1 MELLEKREKLEKERL
16 ENEKKEKEKKEK
28 EEKERL
34 KKEQEK
40 LKKEQ
45 EKIRK
50 EQEKIRKEQEKIHAK
65 EEKERREKEKKL
77 QKEREKEIQR
87 QKELEPFLSP
97 PYGIHNYGNT
107 CYFNSVNQIFL
118 NLPILQQ
125 LFLDPKIIYFINR
138 TNKFGHQGKFFDIY
152 KSLYWIKYSKVGDT
166 VKSLKQLVGKL
177 KEDFN
182 NNQQQDANEYL
193 NFVLESLHEELNMHS
208 SKIYIEE
215 KDDIFNHNTVDEMGE
230 FSWSNNLKRN
240 TSFIDSVFMFQLKSN
255 LKCIKCKN
263 KKYNFETNYI
273 FDLPLSLCKMVT
285 IEVFLYRLPFR
296 YKVYF
301 DIINTNFKNYLE
313 KNENKNKNY
322 SQNLWNYYSNVLT
335 IEEKQQHVIELHFS
349 FDLERDKKMFDI
361 TKILRAIKPL
371 ELEPENITEI
381 FSNEKI
387 TEYKFNQLTDFITY
401 SKEKKKII
409 YPSSE
414 IDKFVNIEDKIILNI
429 YEVLNTHGMKKL
441 FEEITHMN
449 FQPNSE
455 GDNKILPSVNK
466 NKSEKNEII
475 NIRENL
481 NNLNENIDNKDQE
494 IILYSY
500 LYKKNFSGN
509 VDDYLNSLV
518 GTNYVEKKDN
528 KDNNIDNIINDVNN
542 IINNNI
548 INEEENKSKK
558 IKILSLNEKMIIFPK
573 EEINSETKESR
584 KIICEFAIPIV
595 HYWRSIKKSSYLFR
609 NFYHVKIE
617 EFPIQYVILNNN
629 YDLTARQLYEYVWN
643 LNTIY
648 MNHPNIDTS
657 NFWWN
662 QENKNIDNEGILQEK
677 KYNKNT
683 NIKNCYPFVL
693 RYSEV
698 SENDDNINNHLI
710 QCPLCIWYRFCPGC
724 IINPNGDLT
733 KFTSKFGIVVDWCYS
748 FVIQEFQNFNFRL
761 VKEIDNQVISENFPI
776 FDKDQNYQ
784 SINDCFNLFFEEEKL
799 EDPLFCPNCKGPEN
813 FTKCYSINRLPY
825 VLILSLKRF
834 KLNQN
839 SNFKLRKMII
849 YPLYDLEIGNDKVK
863 EKYDLYGIVNHYGSI
878 NSGHYTAF
886 IKKGKQ
892 WILCNDSQVGPIEE
906 NKVMHANA
914 YILFYICQESPYKN
928 DYFKYMKSI
937 MNKIIIKDKKEVIFQ
952 RDNNFFKGE
961 PVITKYG
968 EGYVIKENLV
978 DFKCDDNYDIYTE
991 LKNEDK
997 LRIENLNKK
1006 HKKDE
1011 KKNKE
1016 EKKDDKKEKNKKG
1029 PKDEKDDKK
1038 DEKKNKEENK
1048 DNKKEENKDE
1058 QKNIKEDNKQD
1069 DKKEEEKDI
1078 KKEGKLEEV
1087 KEENK
1092 EEKNNLKD
1100 DDKNDKQEN
1109 KEEIKEGK
1117 NKENKEGQKEDKN
1130 EDKNKENQKDNI
1142 NEEKN
1147 GDKKIE
1153 IKEEQNYIK
1162 NEADN
1167 EEQKEEKNKEINN
1180 DQNNKC
1186 DEKNEEQKKIKNEE
1200 LNEEQKDNKI
1210 DKKNKDKNKDINEEK
1225 NDSKKEEQNEER
1237 TSDKI
1242 DENNEKENK
1251 DKNEEQNEGYK
1262 DEKNEEKNNDDINKE
1277 QKDKKEKEKNG
1288 QQNDKYEEQT
1298 NDEKNSE
1305 IKEEQIAD
1313 KNEEKGKGKEIEI
1326 NIDKKENENK
1336 IEKKKYSGIN
1346 KEIVNKNEDDE
1357 EKEKIFQEDENNKSD
1372 INNENKNEKKVN
1384 EDNKKNYRK

>member
-1 MELLEKREKLEKERL
+1 
-16 ENEKKEKEKKEK
+16 
-28 EEKERL
+28 
-34 KKEQEK
+34 
-40 LKKEQ
+40 
-45 EKIRK
+45 
-50 EQEKIRKEQEKIHAK
+50 
-65 EEKERREKEKKL
+65 
-77 QKEREKEIQR
+77 
-87 QKELEPFLSP
+87 
-97 PYGIHNYGNT
+97 
-107 CYFNSVNQIFL
+107 
-118 NLPILQQ
+118 
-125 LFLDPKIIYFINR
+125 
-138 TNKFGHQGKFFDIY
+138 
-152 KSLYWIKYSKVGDT
+152 
-166 VKSLKQLVGKL
+166 
-177 KEDFN
+177 
-182 NNQQQDANEYL
+182 
-193 NFVLESLHEELNMHS
+193 
-208 SKIYIEE
+208 
-215 KDDIFNHNTVDEMGE
+215 
-230 FSWSNNLKRN
+230 
-240 TSFIDSVFMFQLKSN
+240 
-255 LKCIKCKN
+255 
-263 KKYNFETNYI
+263 
-273 FDLPLSLCKMVT
+273 
-285 IEVFLYRLPFR
+285 
-296 YKVYF
+296 
-301 DIINTNFKNYLE
+301 
-313 KNENKNKNY
+313 
-322 SQNLWNYYSNVLT
+322 
-335 IEEKQQHVIELHFS
+335 
-349 FDLERDKKMFDI
+349 
-361 TKILRAIKPL
+361 
-371 ELEPENITEI
+371 
-381 FSNEKI
+381 
-387 TEYKFNQLTDFITY
+387 
-401 SKEKKKII
+401 
-409 YPSSE
+409 
-414 IDKFVNIEDKIILNI
+414 
-429 YEVLNTHGMKKL
+429 
-441 FEEITHMN
+441 
-449 FQPNSE
+449 
-455 GDNKILPSVNK
+455 
-466 NKSEKNEII
+466 
-475 NIRENL
+475 
-481 NNLNENIDNKDQE
+481 
-494 IILYSY
+494 
-500 LYKKNFSGN
+500 
-509 VDDYLNSLV
+509 
-518 GTNYVEKKDN
+518 
-528 KDNNIDNIINDVNN
+528 
-542 IINNNI
+542 
-548 INEEENKSKK
+548 
-558 IKILSLNEKMIIFPK
+558 
-573 EEINSETKESR
+573 
-584 KIICEFAIPIV
+584 
-595 HYWRSIKKSSYLFR
+595 
-609 NFYHVKIE
+609 
-617 EFPIQYVILNNN
+617 
-629 YDLTARQLYEYVWN
+629 
-643 LNTIY
+643 

-748 FVIQEFQNFNFRL
+748 FVIQEFQNFNFL
-761 VKEIDNQVISENFPI
+761 SVKEIDNQVISENFPI

-799 EDPLFCPNCKGPEN
+799 EEPLFCPNCKGPED

-839 SNFKLRKMII
+839 SNFKLRKMIT

-863 EKYDLYGIVNHYGSI
+863 KKYDLYGIVNHYGSI

-952 RDNNFFKGE
+952 KDNNFFKGE

-968 EGYVIKENLV
+968 EGYVVKENLV

-1006 HKKDE
+1006 HKKEE
-1011 KKNKE
+1011 KKNKQ
-1016 EKKDDKKEKNKKG
+1016 EKKTDKKGKNKKE

-1048 DNKKEENKDE
+1048 DNNKEENKDE

-1078 KKEGKLEEV
+1078 KNEGKLEEV
-1087 KEENK
+1087 NEENK

-1262 DEKNEEKNNDDINKE
+1262 DEKNEEKNNNDINKE

-1298 NDEKNSE
+1298 NYEKNSE

-1372 INNENKNEKKVN
+1372 INNENKNEKIVN
-1384 EDNKKNYRK
+1384 EDNKKIIENELNKEDEENLNKIENIENNENKEPIEIKENSKVNDLKEILSYYKQFLFDSKKDDIALIEYYIQNNDGKINYEKYEEDLQTAKEMNKRSDIINYLLNEDNNNKAKNEEYIKKTCERWKNIEQQIKDQKTIKIPRRNRELLIKYINNENNKNKLLLIFDKEILNSFIEASTCIDKSRELLNNPETKKEEIKSIEDYLLKGVDNVKVTNMLLIDSLTGFPSFRTGYIPSVGVIDTP